1 MEVVLISLWIWSMA
15 LLSSAYTHYR
25 KAPELGLLLPES
37 YAEVNVDAASQKTN
51 NKKIRTF
58 KKILK
63 KTNLISCKLPRNN
76 RLKLVNYLSV
86 KVQKNKITMERIFT
100 FKSRQTLCCGFKRE
114 GRKCW
119 FGPFWSLKA
128 CKSVIISFPSLAWE
142 RLSWSDSHFKEFRIN
157 RAWLS
162 SVFLWSKQ
170 DSTNWGRLLFRVD
183 QIFHQ
188 PQSQQNK
195 YSRAQLLSYPS
206 QNHSLVKL
214 W

>member
-1 MEVVLISLWIWSMA
+1 MCLLCLQLTHMRVA
-15 LLSSAYTHYR
+15 L
-25 KAPELGLLLPES
+25 ELGLLLTEPGW
-37 YAEVNVDAASQKTN
+37 SQSGCFWLLLPRFQAPQKK
-51 NKKIRTF
+51 NKK
-58 KKILK
+58 KP
-63 KTNLISCKLPRNN
+63 LINCKLSRNN
-76 RLKLVNYLSV
+76 REKLINYLSV
-86 KVQKNKITMERIFT
+86 EVQKNKITMERIST
-100 FKSRQTLCCGFKRE
+100 FKSRQMLCCGFKGE

-142 RLSWSDSHFKEFRIN
+142 RLSWSDSHFKELRIN

-170 DSTNWGRLLFRVD
+170 GSTNWGRLLFRVD
-183 QIFHQ
+183 QTFYQ

-195 YSRAQLLSYPS
+195 YSGAQLLSYSS